1 MAIGKTKY
9 VGCCRHGRLAN
20 ITLFLFILAVC
31 RVGFAADPPLI
42 PSTILMGETA
52 PAETNTTSAT
62 TSGDRRDYI
71 AGAAGQDYLLGPQ
84 DLLKID
90 VFQVQE
96 FSRTVRI
103 SAAGKISLPL
113 VGTVPAAGLTTAA
126 LEELIAQKL
135 SETYLQEPYVSVF
148 VEEYASQRVT
158 LEGQVRKPGIYAL
171 KGRTTLLQ
179 AVALAEGLLDLA
191 DAQRVQIFRLD
202 NSGRKVVTDYDIE
215 AVRSGATEDPVLVG
229 DDLIVVQKAAG
240 RSVMKAL
247 TDTLRGF
254 IIFGGSL

>member
-1 MAIGKTKY
+1 MASGKARCYWRGLFANVAWLTTII
-9 VGCCRHGRLAN
+9 VVALHG
-20 ITLFLFILAVC
+20 
-31 RVGFAADPPLI
+31 VGFAAEPPLI
-42 PSTILMGETA
+42 PSTILTGETA
-52 PAETNTTSAT
+52 PAETNDSTPNA
-62 TSGDRRDYI
+62 DRRQYI
-71 AGAAGQDYLLGPQ
+71 AGSAGQDYLLGPQ

-96 FSRTVRI
+96 FSRTVRV

-113 VGTVPAAGLTTAA
+113 VGAVQAAGLTTAA
-126 LEELIAQKL
+126 LEQLIAQRL

-158 LEGQVRKPGIYAL
+158 VEGQVRKPGIYAL

-202 NSGRKVVTDYDIE
+202 ATGRKVVTDYDIE
-215 AVRSGATEDPVLVG
+215 AVRSGTVEDPVLLG
-229 DDLIVVQKAAG
+229 DDVIVVQKAPG
-240 RSVMKAL
+240 RSFMKAL

-254 IIFGGSL
+254 VIFGGSL

>member
-1 MAIGKTKY
+1 MAIGKRRY
-9 VGCCRHGRLAN
+9 GGCRWLGMFAHFA
-20 ITLFLFILAVC
+20 LFLIVSAVHN
-31 RVGFAADPPLI
+31 VGFAADPPLI
-42 PSTILMGETA
+42 PSTILVGETA
-52 PAETNTTSAT
+52 PAETNGSTT
-62 TSGDRRDYI
+62 GVDRRDYI

-113 VGTVPAAGLTTAA
+113 VGAMAAAGLTTAG
-126 LEELIAQKL
+126 LEQLIAQKL
-135 SETYLQEPYVSVF
+135 SESYLQEPYVSVF
-148 VEEYASQRVT
+148 VEEYASQRITV
-158 LEGQVRKPGIYAL
+158 EGQVRKPGIYAL

-191 DAQRVQIFRLD
+191 DAQHLQIFRLGD
-202 NSGRKVVTDYDIE
+202 SGRKVVTDYDIE
-215 AVRSGATEDPVLVG
+215 AVRAGDVEDPVLIG
-229 DDLIVVQKAAG
+229 DDVIVVQKASG
-240 RSVMKAL
+240 RSILKAL

-254 IIFGGSL
+254 VIFGGSL